1 MDFWVKDRNKGDIR
15 CIWKERN
22 TDLRNCSNGCKTQRQ
37 LETTRLSNLFF
48 FSYYIDYLFPT
59 NSRTTFL
66 FSFKQCTCASGPFL
80 PGIVLAKQR
89 PMNEHSRITPSN
101 CCGSRKSTNLSFSFS
116 FVKMPNVSFRHL
128 PVKSMTGSYQID
140 N

>member
-1 MDFWVKDRNKGDIR
+1 MFEKRETQILGIAAMVVKHKGSL
-15 CIWKERN
+15 K
-22 TDLRNCSNGCKTQRQ
+22 QRG
-37 LETTRLSNLFF
+37 
-48 FSYYIDYLFPT
+48 FPT
-59 NSRTTFL
+59 CSFSLTILIIYFQLTVEPLL